1 MDFLKQILKQNKAED
16 ALLKVKPILDRI
28 TAEIARKKILAD
40 AIVGGSVAK
49 GTYLKH
55 FDCDIFVRFDMKYR
69 DKNLSDLLEKILAC
83 FPKKER
89 VHGSRDYFRMVHNG
103 IEYEIIPVLNIGKIE
118 DALNITDASP
128 LHVEWVQ
135 KHIDHLADDVRL
147 AKLFCKGQCV
157 YGAESYINGFSGYIL
172 EVLTVHYGGFV
183 KLLESA
189 VKWTPGKVID
199 TTGYYNN
206 HDEVMKNL
214 NKAKLKSPII
224 LIDPVQ
230 KDRNAAAALSHEKF
244 ARFIVGAREY
254 LAKPSRK
261 YFIMPKFSLAAVKK
275 QAKKED
281 AELIIIEITPEEG
294 KRDVTGSKILRC
306 FSHIRRQLELNEF
319 KLLGSDWIWDGK
331 ALLWYIVYPKEQPKT
346 RLHEGPLVYSNKK
359 DVARFI
365 EKHKEYHVENY
376 RMYANVKRKFT
387 LPKKLVLAEMGSYF
401 KDKVKRCRLIKH

>member
-16 ALLKVKPILDRI
+16 ALLKVKPVLDTV
-28 TAEIARKKILAD
+28 TAELKRKKISAD
-40 AIVGGSVAK
+40 ALIGGSVAK

-55 FDCDIFVRFDMKYR
+55 FDCDIFVRFDMEYK
-69 DKNLSDLLEKILAC
+69 DKNLSDLLEKALAC

-89 VHGSRDYFRMVHNG
+89 VHGSRDYFRLVHSG
-103 IEYEIIPVLNIGKIE
+103 TEYEIIPVLRIGRIE

-135 KHIDHLADDVRL
+135 KHIGHLADDVRL
-147 AKLFCKGQCV
+147 AKLFCKGRAV

-172 EVLTVHYGGFV
+172 EVLTIHYGGFV
-183 KLLESA
+183 ELLKGA
-189 VKWTPGKVID
+189 VDWAPGRIID
-199 TTGYYNN
+199 HTGYYKN
-206 HDEVMKNL
+206 HHEVMKSL
-214 NKAKLKSPII
+214 NRAKLESPLI

-244 ARFIVGAREY
+244 ARFIAGAREY
-254 LAKPSRK
+254 LAKPSKK
-261 YFIMPKFSLAAVKK
+261 YFIVPKFSLTAVRRL
-275 QAKKED
+275 AKKED
-281 AELIIIEITPEEG
+281 AELIIIEVTPEEG
-294 KRDVTGSKILRC
+294 KRDVVGSKILRC
-306 FSHIRRQLELNEF
+306 FNHIRRQLELNEF

-359 DVARFI
+359 DVMRFI

-376 RMYANVKRKFT
+376 RMYANVDRKYT
-387 LPKKLVLAEMGSYF
+387 LPKKLVLAEMRSYF
-401 KDKVKRCRLIKH
+401 KDKIKRCRLLKL